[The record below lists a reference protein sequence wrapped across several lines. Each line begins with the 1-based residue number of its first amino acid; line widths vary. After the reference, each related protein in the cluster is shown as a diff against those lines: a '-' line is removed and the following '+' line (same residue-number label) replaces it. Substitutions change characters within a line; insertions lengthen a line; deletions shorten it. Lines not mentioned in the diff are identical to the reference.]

1 VPPLQS
7 YRFDYAIMVNRFF
20 TAPTDVKQLRESV
33 DIASKLNR
41 LQRRNQNSK
50 LTMQRSVNPHP
61 VSFEGFACQFGCKL
75 AAVSTGLHECEPSS

>member
-1 VPPLQS
+1 VPPLHS